1 MGRNNNVIPFKSK
14 AQLEEEKRKKE
25 EADLKEKE
33 EVEAEFFAFLEE
45 HYAEFKTY
53 NDDEED

>member
-1 MGRNNNVIPFKSK
+1 MSNVIPFKTK

-25 EADLKEKE
+25 EEELLEKE
-33 EVEAEFFAFLEE
+33 RVEKEFFEFLNE

-53 NDDEED
+53 NSEDEE